1 MPLLKKLAGPLMAV
15 VTHRLQH
22 GADNHLRRFL
32 FDAQLRGRLC
42 AQLETLASAT
52 GVSGSLDMEPETD
65 DRDSGPW
72 RERFEWIEKHW
83 SEVERL
89 ALEILFGRIG
99 ER

>member
-1 MPLLKKLAGPLMAV
+1 MPLLEKLAGPLMAV

-42 AQLETLASAT
+42 AQLETLASAN
-52 GVSGSLDMEPETD
+52 GVSGALDSQPDSE
-65 DRDSGPW
+65 DRNSAPW
-72 RERFEWIEKHW
+72 RERYEWLDKHW
-83 SEVERL
+83 CKVERL
-89 ALEILFGRIG
+89 ALFILGRIG

>member
-1 MPLLKKLAGPLMAV
+1 MPLLEKLAGPLMAV
-15 VTHRLQH
+15 VTHRLQN
-22 GADNHLRRFL
+22 GVDNHLRRFL

-52 GVSGSLDMEPETD
+52 GVSGALDLEADTD

-72 RERFEWIEKHW
+72 RERFEWLEKHW

-89 ALEILFGRIG
+89 ALFILEGTGAR
-99 ER
+99 